1 MSIDLSYPEETKE
14 REEVNFRL
22 GIKSSLS
29 QLRKVFALL
38 YSLYLVNG
46 RNSSVNYSVEKQ
58 KNDRTYVIIHDDL
71 FLGLKDFFNIVDDD
85 IEEFRAEVNSNPLFI
100 SQIESLQMA
109 LETFWRLAEIS
120 FLVKPEAN
128 TRERTG
134 GNRFNKV
141 IEFST
146 NVLLLDISLLELDST
161 PSSDLISLLYA
172 WMTASNSSSINPLL
186 SQRIEDFLTI
196 LSEETQFKMRVS
208 SNNQNDEIVFQQEGI
223 YESILK
229 NEEVCSIDSRE
240 TVGAF
245 RILKSATKET
255 MHSFI
260 QDNKQKFIIK
270 QDVTLDKFKNYAQM
284 VSTYLNLIPKRTT
297 SYELLD
303 SNELIEDSY
312 LDHKQAITKC
322 VPPHQVIF
330 FGAPG
335 TGKSYKLNQEANSA
349 FGENYA
355 RVTFHPNYMYGNFVG
370 SFKPFVKRLT
380 TLDGELK
387 RDDDGNIQE
396 TITYQYVAG
405 VLMQQLVKAY
415 KNTDKDYLLVI
426 EEINRANVAS
436 VFGDVFQLLDRDSN
450 GYSEYEITT
459 SKELQDYLKVELANI
474 TLDGVLK
481 ARLGANFSSL
491 VLPPNLYIWAT
502 MNSADQG
509 VMPMD
514 TAFRRRW
521 DFTYIGVNEAADFNK
536 DEFLEYEFKV
546 DENNK
551 ANWDLFRRQINSK
564 LSTLGIPE
572 DKLLGSYFIGKQIL
586 ETKDLDII
594 TNVIKNK
601 VLMYLYEDAAKPFRS
616 LLFAEDKFDTY
627 SRVCENF
634 TLNALDLFRESIDIE
649 VISIESDV
657 NNEQQLDVVAK
668 EPSLLNNQ

>member
-1 MSIDLSYPEETKE
+1 MSIDLSYPEEIKE

-38 YSLYLVNG
+38 YSVYLVNG
-46 RNSSVNYSVEKQ
+46 RNSSVNYSVENQ
-58 KNDRTYVIIHDDL
+58 ENDKIVLIIHNDI
-71 FLGLKDFFNIVDDD
+71 FLKLKDFFNIVDND
-85 IEEFRAEVNSNPLFI
+85 IEDFRTKVNSNPLFT

-109 LETFWRLAEIS
+109 LETFWRLAKIS
-120 FLVKPEAN
+120 FLVNPEAN

-134 GNRFNKV
+134 RNRFNK
-141 IEFST
+141 IIKFST
-146 NVLLLDISLLELDST
+146 NVLLIDNSLLQLDST
-161 PSSDLISLLYA
+161 PSSELISLLYD
-172 WMTASNSSSINPLL
+172 WITEDNNSYTTTFL

-208 SNNQNDEIVFQQEGI
+208 SNNQSDEIVFQQEGI

-229 NEEVCSIDSRE
+229 NTEVCSVDSKE
-240 TVGAF
+240 NVGAF
-245 RILKSATKET
+245 RILKSAIKET

-260 QDNKQKFIIK
+260 QDDKQKFIIK
-270 QDVTLDKFKNYAQM
+270 QGVTRDKFKNYAQM
-284 VSTYLNLIPKRTT
+284 VSTYLDLIPKRTT
-297 SYELLD
+297 SYEVLD
-303 SNELIEDSY
+303 SNELVEGSY
-312 LDHKQAITKC
+312 IDHQQSIAKC
-322 VPPHQVIF
+322 ISSHQRIF

-335 TGKSYKLNQEANSA
+335 TGKSYKLNQEANSY
-349 FGENYA
+349 FRENYA
-355 RVTFHPNYMYGNFVG
+355 RVTFHPNYMYGSFVG

-380 TLDGELK
+380 TSDGDLK
-387 RDDDGNIQE
+387 RDDDGNTQE

-405 VLMQQLVKAY
+405 ILLQQLVKAY
-415 KNTDKDYLLVI
+415 KNTGQNYLLVI
-426 EEINRANVAS
+426 DEINRANVAS
-436 VFGDVFQLLDRDSN
+436 VFGDVFQLLDRDSS
-450 GYSEYEITT
+450 GYSEYEITA
-459 SKELQDYLKVELANI
+459 SKELQDYFKVELDNVV
-474 TLDGVLK
+474 LDNVLR
-481 ARLGANFSSL
+481 ARLGEDFSSL

-521 DFTYIGVNEAADFNK
+521 DFTYIGVNEAADSNK
-536 DEFLEYEFKV
+536 DKFSEYEFKV

-551 ANWDLFRRQINSK
+551 ANWDLFRREINRR

-572 DKLLGSYFIGKQIL
+572 DKLLGSYFISKQVL
-586 ETKDLDII
+586 ETKDLDTI
-594 TNVIKNK
+594 TNAIKNK

-627 SRVCENF
+627 SIVCDNF
-634 TLNALDLFRESIDIE
+634 TLNALDLFRESIDIQ
-649 VISIESDV
+649 VTPIESDIK
-657 NNEQQLDVVAK
+657 NEKQLDIADK

>member
-38 YSLYLVNG
+38 YSVYLVNN
-46 RNSSVNYSVEKQ
+46 RRSSVNYSVENQ
-58 KNDRTYVIIHDDL
+58 ENDKIYLIIDDDI
-71 FLGLKDFFNIVDDD
+71 FLSLKDFFNIVDDD
-85 IEEFRAEVNSNPLFI
+85 IEGFRAKVNSNPLFT

-141 IEFST
+141 IQFST
-146 NVLLLDISLLELDST
+146 NVLLLDNSLLELDST

-172 WMTASNSSSINPLL
+172 WITEDNSSSTNPLL

-208 SNNQNDEIVFQQEGI
+208 SNNQSYEIVFQQEGI

-229 NEEVCSIDSRE
+229 NEEVCSTDSKE
-240 TVGAF
+240 NVGAF
-245 RILKSATKET
+245 RILKSAIKET

-260 QDNKQKFIIK
+260 QDDKQKFMIK

-303 SNELIEDSY
+303 SDQLIEGSCI
-312 LDHKQAITKC
+312 DHEQSITKC
-322 VPPHQVIF
+322 IPPHQRIF

-335 TGKSYKLNQEANSA
+335 TGKSYKLNQEANRY
-349 FGENYA
+349 FKKNYA
-355 RVTFHPNYMYGNFVG
+355 RVTFHPSYMYGNFVG

-387 RDDDGNIQE
+387 RDDDGNTQE
-396 TITYQYVAG
+396 AITYQYVAG
-405 VLMQQLVKAY
+405 ILLQQLVKAY
-415 KNTDKDYLLVI
+415 KDTGQNYLLVI
-426 EEINRANVAS
+426 DEINRANVAS
-436 VFGDVFQLLDRDSN
+436 VFGDVFQLLDRDSG

-459 SKELQDYLKVELANI
+459 SKELQDYLKVELENVV
-474 TLDGVLK
+474 LNDVLK
-481 ARLGANFSSL
+481 ARLGEDFSSL

-521 DFTYIGVNEAADFNK
+521 DFTYIGVNEAADSNQAK
-536 DEFLEYEFKV
+536 FLGYEFKV

-551 ANWDLFRRQINSK
+551 ANWDLFRRQINRK

-586 ETKDLDII
+586 ETKDLDTI
-594 TNVIKNK
+594 TNAIKNK

-616 LLFAEDKFDTY
+616 LLFAEDKFNTY
-627 SRVCENF
+627 STICDNF
-634 TLNALDLFRESIDIE
+634 TLNALDLFRESIHID
-649 VISIESDV
+649 VTPIESDI